1 MSEYVFW
8 FSWLNQW
15 FKLDQTG
22 ITRCHARVTTLNTEY
37 KSAYYSAVMH
47 WSFMKHVLE
56 GAGLINYVK
65 I

>member
-1 MSEYVFW
+1 MVQIGSNWDYKVSCPGYEA
-8 FSWLNQW
+8 
-15 FKLDQTG
+15 K
-22 ITRCHARVTTLNTEY
+22 ILNTEY

-56 GAGLINYVK
+56 GARLINYVK